1 MEALRTPESRF
12 SDLPDHPFAPHY
24 AAIPDGQGGR
34 LRIHFVD
41 EGPRDAP
48 PILCL
53 HGQPTWSFLYRKMIP
68 RFAAAGRRV
77 LAPDLVGFGRSDKPA
92 SRDDYTYARHV
103 AWLTAWIEELDLRDV
118 TLVCQDWG
126 GLIGL
131 RVVAA
136 QPERFARVVAANTAL
151 PDGRD
156 VPPDAG
162 PAMRALYDSLPV
174 VDGAGLVQKFLDPQ
188 GVPPFLYWRKFCA
201 ETPDLRP
208 SEVVGLI
215 AASPLTPE
223 LARAYDAPF
232 PDDRYKAG
240 ARQFPSLVPIFPDDP
255 AIADN
260 RRAWE
265 SLRRFEKPFLTAF
278 SDGDPVTAGAERVFQ
293 AEVPGAKG
301 RQHPVIRGAG
311 HFLQEDKG
319 EELAAVVLRFA
330 AETSRNRG

>member
-1 MEALRTPESRF
+1 VEILRTPDERF
-12 SDLPDHPFAPHY
+12 ADLPDFPFAPQY
-24 AAIPDGQGGR
+24 ASIPDGEGGR

-41 EGPRDAP
+41 EGRRDAP

-68 RFAAAGRRV
+68 ILAASGHRV

-92 SRDDYTYARHV
+92 HRSDYTYARHV
-103 AWLTAWIEELDLRDV
+103 AWLTSWIEALDLRDI

-156 VPPDAG
+156 VPADAG
-162 PAMRALYDSLPV
+162 PALRALYDSLPV
-174 VDGAGLVQKFLDPQ
+174 VDAKGLVEKFLDPR
-188 GVPPFLYWRKFCA
+188 GIPPFLYWRKFCA

-208 SEVVGLI
+208 SEVVGII
-215 AASPLTPE
+215 AAGSLDSGV
-223 LARAYDAPF
+223 LRAYDAPF

-265 SLRRFEKPFLTAF
+265 SLRRFQRPFLTAF
-278 SDGDPVTAGAERVFQ
+278 SDGDPVTAGAERPFQ
-293 AEVPGAKG
+293 AEIRGAKG
-301 RQHPVIRGAG
+301 RNHPVIRGAG

-319 EELAAVVLRFA
+319 EELAKAVVRFV
-330 AETSRNRG
+330 AETSAA